1 MRWPGTVQRGGM
13 PVETPDDNVPPTQLS
28 GYHCRVQRNTQSRVA
43 TRNEWIDRPATLDVF
58 ST

>member
-1 MRWPGTVQRGGM
+1 MQWPGTVQRGGK

-28 GYHCRVQRNTQSRVA
+28 GYHCRVQRNTQPRVA
-43 TRNEWIDRPATLDVF
+43 AHNERIDRPATPDVF